1 MPESIN
7 PVLSYWTNLN
17 QNLIRFQSRVR
28 IADQRFYSKFQI
40 RIRFYPVYHWRW
52 FYSRRAKFSGSYN
65 IPYKEWVTNLLPEDR
80 SMLKSYIQ
88 RPFGRQG
95 PITKNSIWNKQ
106 YRKTYE
112 LIQWMYEVI
121 GEQPKLR
128 IEGHH
133 VDLYTNDPE
142 IFSLLQSVG
151 EMVHEIDLVSPKIK
165 PNEIECDNFPLD
177 KYKYRVILKDRCRK
191 DTSLIKVIIELN
203 EQGTIKITDRR
214 LADMKRHKPG
224 GHWPIGDWLYVE
236 DEHNLTLID
245 LVLGNFISRVIK
257 YVKKENK

>member
-1 MPESIN
+1 ME
-7 PVLSYWTNLN
+7 
-17 QNLIRFQSRVR
+17 
-28 IADQRFYSKFQI
+28 K
-40 RIRFYPVYHWRW
+40 
-52 FYSRRAKFSGSYN
+52 
-65 IPYKEWVTNLLPEDR
+65 
-80 SMLKSYIQ
+80 
-88 RPFGRQG
+88 PFGRMG

-112 LIQWMYEVI
+112 LIQWMYEVL
-121 GEQPKLR
+121 GERPKLR
-128 IEGHH
+128 VEGHH

-151 EMVHEIDLVSPKIK
+151 EMVHEVNLVSPKIK

-214 LADMKRHKPG
+214 LADMKRLKLNKF
-224 GHWPIGDWLYVE
+224 HWPIGDWIYVE
-236 DEHNLTLID
+236 DEHNLTIID

-257 YVKKENK
+257 YVKKEEK